1 MDGTPL
7 KPLTYNTQMTI
18 SFFAQ
23 VRASFRLGGILSIF
37 FQEVGL
43 SLGIYKT
50 TLIRISFSRVGPPSL
65 TNSTAVKWITYL
77 IIIWVFPG
85 WK

>member
-7 KPLTYNTQMTI
+7 KPLTYNTQMTT
-18 SFFAQ
+18 SFSAQ

-50 TLIRISFSRVGPPSL
+50 TLIRISFSRVGPSSL